1 MRLLLTMPLVATL
14 LVSCTSCEPD
24 ENKFP
29 KGTKRE
35 GALIRDESDKPYYAD
50 YWRRQL
56 AEYPNPK
63 EAIRQADAYF
73 DSLPYAQRT
82 PHRDKVRVDFLRG
95 FFSGFVS
102 PEGRIEGGTHD
113 EHWHGFQAGQAYRR
127 ANPAKLNETME
138 GFGYTATEAEGR
150 WTVGFEHSGF
160 RPLGTHSGQQWWLS
174 GLSPTTFDFAK
185 DTKIPD
191 DGISIRLVGF
201 LSRKGQYGHLGGYDH
216 EFYAT
221 KISKSNGG

>member
-1 MRLLLTMPLVATL
+1 MHISTIPLVASL
-14 LVSCTSCEPD
+14 VVLCVSCDPK
-24 ENKFP
+24 NRFP
-29 KGTKRE
+29 HGSKRE
-35 GALIRDESDKPYYAD
+35 GGLVRDESDKPYYAD
-50 YWRRQL
+50 FWQRLL

-95 FFSGFVS
+95 FFSGFVC
-102 PEGRIEGGTHD
+102 PEGRIEGGPHD

-127 ANPAKLNETME
+127 ANPTKLNETME

-150 WTVGFEHSGF
+150 WTVGFESSLF
-160 RPLGTHSGQQWWLS
+160 RPFGTNSGQEWWLS
-174 GLSPTTFDFAK
+174 GLNPTAFDFAK

-191 DGISIRLVGF
+191 DGISILIIGF
-201 LSRKGQYGHLGGYDH
+201 LSPKGEFGHLGSYDH

-221 KISKSNGG
+221 TISIMKDG